1 MLRLFLNFIQRCR
14 RNRLLKHKTV
24 DENLPE
30 HLKIGIAG
38 ENAAAKYYISQ
49 GFDILERN
57 YRLGKAELDI
67 VAENKHYFVFC
78 EVKSKKASS
87 ISRNGSPMTAVDSE
101 KKRNMI
107 QAARYFVRRYRK
119 SGKRFR
125 FDVVEV
131 FLSDDLETISLNHI
145 QNAFSIN
152 R

>member
-1 MLRLFLNFIQRCR
+1 MIRLFSDFIKRRR
-14 RNRLLKHKTV
+14 RNRLLKHKPIG
-24 DENLPE
+24 EHLPE

-38 ENAAAKYYISQ
+38 ENAATLHYIRQ

-87 ISRNGSPMTAVDSE
+87 LSPNGRPMAAVDSE
-101 KKRNMI
+101 KRHHMA
-107 QAARYFVRRYRK
+107 QAASYFARRYRK

-125 FDVVEV
+125 FDVIEV
-131 FLSDDLETISLNHI
+131 YLSDNLDVISLHHV
-145 QNAFSIN
+145 QNAFTVN